1 MHRYRYILYFVP
13 EKIPAVLASYQPYQ
27 RNPAV
32 STGKDVSDQYKQ
44 EEKKEKE
51 KEEEDEKK

>member
-1 MHRYRYILYFVP
+1 M
-13 EKIPAVLASYQPYQ
+13 LASYQLYQ

-51 KEEEDEKK
+51 KEEEDEKKWERERKK